1 MASKHKKE
9 SSASLV
15 IRVIQTKTM
24 VRQYFTSLGWLWLK
38 KWKVTC
44 VDEDIHKLEP
54 SYITGGHVKRCSH
67 CGNSL
72 VVPQKLNTELPYDL
86 GNSTSRHIPQRTEN
100 RYPQNTRT
108 QMLTIFN
115 TIHDTNVHQWMNGHT
130 KCGISTQN
138 PYWCYSG
145 IKGSIDTFYKVDEPW
160 KLYPK

>member
-9 SSASLV
+9 SSTSLV
-15 IRVIQTKTM
+15 IRVMQTKTM

-54 SYITGGHVKRCSH
+54 SYITGGHVKRCGH

-100 RYPQNTRT
+100 RYPKIHAHRCLQYLMLFMT
-108 QMLTIFN
+108 QMS
-115 TIHDTNVHQWMNGHT
+115 
-130 KCGISTQN
+130 ISGWTDTQN
-138 PYWCYSG
+138 
-145 IKGSIDTFYKVDEPW
+145 VA
-160 KLYPK
+160 YPRRIPTDAIRA

>member
-9 SSASLV
+9 SSTSLV
-15 IRVIQTKTM
+15 IRVMQTKTM

-100 RYPQNTRT
+100 RYPKIHAHRCLQYLTLFMT
-108 QMLTIFN
+108 QMSISG
-115 TIHDTNVHQWMNGHT
+115 WHT

-145 IKGSIDTFYKVDEPW
+145 IKGSTDTFYNVDEPW